1 MAFTQQSSI
10 CFAMDF
16 SKYLGFPIFHMRMKK
31 ADFNFLLEKI
41 SKRLASWKEKLLNR
55 AGRISLANSIVSF
68 IPIYTI

>member
-10 CFAMDF
+10 RFAMDF
-16 SKYLGFPIFHMRMKK
+16 SKYLGFPVFHVRIKK

-55 AGRISLANSIVSF
+55 AGRISPANLVVSF
-68 IPIYTI
+68 ILIYTM